1 MLSVLQFMKSI
12 ASVTLVIML
21 FIACTSKE
29 SITPIS
35 TDITGKWSPTYITQS
50 KNADGTYEPFH
61 KINTFVAL
69 PVYEFTSDGK
79 FLKDGRSGASCCSA
93 GDKYVIDNSKIT
105 FSQTLACAT
114 ICFPCDNWAVIEIK
128 NDTLILEEC
137 ARVRNKFVRMK

>member
-1 MLSVLQFMKSI
+1 MKTI
-12 ASVTLVIML
+12 TLITLVITL

-35 TDITGKWSPTYITQS
+35 TDIIGKWSPTYITQS

-79 FLKDGRSGASCCSA
+79 FLKDGRSGASCCSS
-93 GDKYVIDNSKIT
+93 GDKYVIENNKIT
-105 FSQTLACAT
+105 FSQQMSCAT
-114 ICFPCDNWAVIEIK
+114 ICPPCDNWAVIEIK
-128 NDTLILEEC
+128 NDTLVLEEC
-137 ARVRNKFVRMK
+137 ARVRNKFVKIK